1 MAHLVCCNQKLSDI
15 HNTKTGQLLKW
26 IKEAADIAHAWMH
39 TWWRS
44 LQTTWVSPHTLF
56 YFLERRKM
64 NQHFYGLY
72 GKKNSAQGLYQY
84 SCTCDFYTLY
94 NFTYKGVT
102 FLKIAMYVEIC
113 WNHFD
118 IFKKIK
124 LLIFTTLNIYW
135 CNIQLGR
142 LKFFWRISVEQS

>member
-1 MAHLVCCNQKLSDI
+1 MNAYMMTIIANHLGLS
-15 HNTKTGQLLKW
+15 
-26 IKEAADIAHAWMH
+26 
-39 TWWRS
+39 
-44 LQTTWVSPHTLF
+44 PLF
-56 YFLERRKM
+56 YFLGRKM

-124 LLIFTTLNIYW
+124 LLIFTNLNIY
-135 CNIQLGR
+135 
-142 LKFFWRISVEQS
+142 